1 MKIKIKLFY
10 KLALSF
16 LIAILSTLL
25 IVMLL
30 SNIMIQDRFNTYVHD
45 MHNEGIDKI
54 VNFLKVEYDKNHSLL
69 KINKN
74 ELAGYAKFQNLYI
87 KITDENGKTLFDTG
101 KSFLHDKSLLGPAPK
116 VNIKGMVPQ
125 GQDKYIEE
133 SKKLNFNGNFQGTL
147 IMGYY
152 RMDVPSRQAF
162 TFKNKIINILPVS
175 GIIAISIGILISL
188 ILSKQLSVPI
198 HEVTKTAH
206 KIRKGNY
213 KERSEIKT
221 NTEEFQDLSNSINC
235 LAETLDT
242 QETLRKRLVT
252 DISHEIRT
260 PLTTLQNYLEAFFD
274 GYWEP
279 TNERLKSCYEEILRL
294 KTLVENLKFINNIEQ
309 SNIDIEK
316 SKFNLTE
323 EIIKIAELFKP
334 QCNKKNISFNLNLE
348 PDVNV
353 EMDKNKI
360 GQILNNLLSNAYRYT
375 NDNGSIKISL
385 KKSENIIITIEDNG
399 IGISKDDLPYIF
411 ERLYRADIS
420 RSRET
425 GGYGIGLS
433 IVKALVEAQGGRI
446 EVESEL
452 NKGTKFKLIF

>member
-54 VNFLKVEYDKNHSLL
+54 VNFLKIEYDKNHSLL

-87 KITDENGKTLFDTG
+87 KITDANGKTLFDTG

-116 VNIKGMVPQ
+116 VNIKGVAPQ

-188 ILSKQLSVPI
+188 ILSKQLAVPI

-334 QCNKKNISFNLNLE
+334 QCSKKNISFELNLE
-348 PDVNV
+348 PDINV